1 MAQTIAAVA
10 TARGSAGLSVI
21 RISGDTAIETAARIF
36 RPADGS
42 LLTDTEGYRAKF
54 GHIYLDGEKTDDAV
68 ALVFRAPKSY
78 TGEDVCELS
87 IHGGLYLTDRVL
99 HAVFEAGA
107 MPAGPGEFT
116 KRAFLNGKMDLA
128 QAESVAGVISAASEE
143 QARLSYGVLEGRLS
157 KKIKDVCDALTGCSA
172 LMGAWVDYPDEDIP
186 ELERG
191 NLTETLRCAKETL
204 EELLKHYDGA
214 KVIAEG
220 ADTVICG
227 RPNAGKSTLM
237 NLLAG
242 EEKSIVTDIRGTTR
256 DIVEVSVRFAGTVL
270 RLYDTAGIRESDD
283 TVEAIGIARAM
294 QKIKQARLVLAV
306 FDSSDA
312 LDDDDLTL
320 IETLKGRDAIAIINK
335 TDLPEKTDEALLQNS
350 FSKVVRLSAKNGSG
364 LQDLEDAVRQTLH
377 TDRFDATGEN
387 LINERQRIDC
397 AAAAESVAQA
407 LEDAENGV
415 TYDAVGV
422 MIDDAIDALLRLTG
436 QKATEEVVN
445 NIFSQFCVGK

>member
-1 MAQTIAAVA
+1 MAKTIAAVA
-10 TARGSAGLSVI
+10 TARGTAGLSVI
-21 RISGDTAIETAARIF
+21 RISGEGALQTAAKVF
-36 RPADGS
+36 HPADGS
-42 LLTDTEGYRAKF
+42 DLTALAGYRAKF
-54 GHIYLDGEKTDDAV
+54 GHIVLGGEAADDAV

-87 IHGGLYLTDRVL
+87 LHGGLYLTDRVL
-99 HAVFEAGA
+99 QAVFDAGA
-107 MPAGPGEFT
+107 APAGPGEFT
-116 KRAFLNGKMDLA
+116 KRAYLNGKMDLA

-157 KKIKDVCDALTGCSA
+157 KKIREVCESLTACSA
-172 LMGAWVDYPDEDIP
+172 LMGAWVDYPDEEIP
-186 ELERG
+186 ELERD
-191 NLTETLRCAKETL
+191 NLTKTLRTAKETL
-204 EELLKHYDGA
+204 GELLDHYDSA

-283 TVEAIGIARAM
+283 KVEAIGIERAL
-294 QKIKQARLVLAV
+294 QKIRQAQLILAV

-312 LDDDDLTL
+312 LDENDLHLIDTL
-320 IETLKGRDAIAIINK
+320 EGRGAIAVINK
-335 TDLPEKTDEALLQNS
+335 TDLPEKLDESALS
-350 FSKVVRLSAKNGSG
+350 GRFASVVRLSAKSGSG
-364 LQDLEDAVRQTLH
+364 LSDLESAVRRALH
-377 TDRFDATGEN
+377 TETFDATGEN
-387 LINERQRIDC
+387 LINERQKRDC
-397 AAAAESVAQA
+397 AAARDAGAQA
-407 LEDAENGV
+407 LDDAEGGM

-422 MIDDAIDALLRLTG
+422 MIDDAIDHLLRLTG